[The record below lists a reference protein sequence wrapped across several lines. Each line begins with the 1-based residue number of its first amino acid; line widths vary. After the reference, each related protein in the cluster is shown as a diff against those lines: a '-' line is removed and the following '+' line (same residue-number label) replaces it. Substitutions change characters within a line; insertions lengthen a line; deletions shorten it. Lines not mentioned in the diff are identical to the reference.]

1 MVIAIVFKIVV
12 MYFIKQ
18 LFFQFSYLFLS
29 PFEILLH
36 ASIFLSWIGLFFKSF
51 RFVNVTINDHEEDD
65 DREKENHVATVGV
78 GLKLLLE
85 TLAIVTHLWVK
96 EDNVEAL
103 DHLDEKLV
111 RVEVHSW
118 LIQLLLFEQ
127 SVDVMV
133 VNEESLCSGG

>member
-1 MVIAIVFKIVV
+1 MVIAIALKIVV
-12 MYFIKQ
+12 IYFIKQ

-36 ASIFLSWIGLFFKSF
+36 VSIFLWWIDLFFKSF
-51 RFVNVTINDHEEDD
+51 RFVNVTINDHEKDD
-65 DREKENHVATVGV
+65 GREKENHVTTVGV

-96 EDNVEAL
+96 EDDVAAL
-103 DHLDEKLV
+103 DNLDEKLV